1 MSNFSNKN
9 GNLCLD
15 GVDTCFLA
23 RKYGTPLIVTSEK
36 RIRDN
41 VRRLV
46 GVLSSFFSEFDI
58 KYAMKAN
65 PNPRILSI
73 LRSEGLGIDASSEQ
87 EVRLALET
95 GFRPD
100 QILFTP
106 NFASRSELLWASASG
121 IPINFDSLNQF
132 RQIGEKVPPT
142 VSFRINIEYGKGEF
156 KGTTTSGHDSKFG
169 IMDKDAVSAYKAAKE
184 AGAKRFGIHVM
195 AGSNVLDPDHTA
207 HVASSILEVV
217 KKITDA
223 NDIEFSFIDLGGGL
237 GVPYQPGAK
246 ELDLT
251 ITFRNVHDVF
261 ARVFD
266 GVKMPK
272 LSIEPGR
279 YLVADS
285 SVLLGSVTDVKIQDK
300 VFLGSDVSM
309 NTLIRPAL
317 YGAKHHIVLANR
329 LNDEISGSYQV
340 VGQICENTDRIG
352 TDIELPEPRIDD
364 ILAVFDAGA
373 YVASMASNYNGRP
386 IPGEVLISNMG
397 EEIIR
402 SPSTFSDYTRN
413 YIFNRPG
420 KTSPNAGKG
429 S

>member
-15 GVDTCFLA
+15 GIDTCALA
-23 RKYGTPLIVTSEK
+23 LKYGTPLIISSER
-36 RIRDN
+36 RIRYN
-41 VRRLV
+41 ARKLV
-46 GVLSSFFSEFDI
+46 GAISSFFTDFDI

-73 LRSEGLGIDASSEQ
+73 IRSEGLGIDASSEY
-87 EVRLALET
+87 EIRLALEA
-95 GFRPD
+95 GFRPE

-106 NFASRSELLWASASG
+106 NYASRNELLWASSIG
-121 IPINFDSLNQF
+121 IPINFDSVSQF
-132 RQIGEKVPPT
+132 RLVKERIPQS
-142 VSFRINIEYGKGEF
+142 VSFRIKIEYGKGEF
-156 KGTTTSGHDSKFG
+156 KGTTTSGHDAKFG
-169 IMDKDAVSAYKAAKE
+169 IMENEAVPAYRAAKQ
-184 AGAKRFGIHVM
+184 AGTKSFGIHVM
-195 AGSNVLDPDHTA
+195 AGSNVLDPEHTA
-207 HVASSILEVV
+207 HVAASILEVV

-237 GVPYQPGAK
+237 GVPYQPGIK
-246 ELDLT
+246 ELDLKA
-251 ITFRNVHDVF
+251 TFKKVHDAF
-261 ARVFD
+261 ANAFD
-266 GVKMPK
+266 KGKMPS

-285 SVLLGSVTDVKIQDK
+285 SVLLGTVTDVKIQDK
-300 VFLGSDVSM
+300 AFIGSDVSM

-329 LNDEISGSYQV
+329 LNDEVSGKYEV

-364 ILAVFDAGA
+364 MMAVFDAGA

-386 IPGEVLISNMG
+386 IPAEILISDVG
-397 EEIIR
+397 EEVIR
-402 SPSTFSDYTRN
+402 SPSTFSDYVRN
-413 YIFNRPG
+413 YNFSG
-420 KTSPNAGKG
+420 SEKTSINARK
-429 S
+429 SS